1 MKEQLMVIAD
11 TLDSAKEDW
20 TCSFQIKKEIGEHI
34 YRISIVRQGSKL
46 ELTAKLPVNVEDEN
60 HSEWSGKVR
69 EANENLDCGTFSL
82 CDNGRAVCYRVYSL
96 YTHTDEVKDEET
108 IWMLLNSCYSA
119 IETHGEAMLTQKRK
133 KGLVEG
139 FFDLLGLVGKEADD
153 TEE

>member
-60 HSEWSGKVR
+60 HSEWARKIR
-69 EANENLDCGTFSL
+69 DANENLDCGAFSL
-82 CDNGRAVCYRVYSL
+82 CDNGRAVCYQVYSL
-96 YTHTDEVKDEET
+96 YTHADEVKDEET
-108 IWMLLNSCYSA
+108 VRMLLNSCFSA
-119 IETHGEAMLTQKRK
+119 LETHGDAMMAQKRK

-139 FFDLLGLVGKEADD
+139 FFDFLGLVKNNANEA
-153 TEE
+153 EE